1 MSTAP
6 QTHAA
11 VLIAPPVD
19 FLIITHVDVLLF
31 PQEAVDASISRG
43 EKITDDLG
51 QSLGHPAM
59 RWPPTDKFTVQLMLR
74 LRNKGRGDT
83 ERIGNDASR
92 SPSKSR

>member
-31 PQEAVDASISRG
+31 PQEAADASISRG

-59 RWPPTDKFTVQLMLR
+59 RWPT
-74 LRNKGRGDT
+74 
-83 ERIGNDASR
+83 RIS
-92 SPSKSR
+92 SQCS